1 MEASMKKRFLTILV
15 VLIILSLSLSAYAL
29 VEKTNGQD
37 DGDNGDMVTIC
48 HKTGSVNNPYVEIT
62 VSVNGATHG
71 HAKHA
76 GDLIPAPEG
85 GCPGT
90 ANVTEENET
99 EDNDNTAKQITICHR
114 TGSSENPYVEIT
126 VSVNG
131 ATHGHAKHAGDLIP
145 APEGGCPT
153 TITDTDV
160 PVR

>member
-37 DGDNGDMVTIC
+37 DGDMVTIC

-85 GCPGT
+85 GCP
-90 ANVTEENET
+90 
-99 EDNDNTAKQITICHR
+99 
-114 TGSSENPYVEIT
+114 
-126 VSVNG
+126 
-131 ATHGHAKHAGDLIP
+131 
-145 APEGGCPT
+145 T

>member
-15 VLIILSLSLSAYAL
+15 VLTIISLSLSAYAL

-37 DGDNGDMVTIC
+37 DGDNGEMVTIC

-85 GCPGT
+85 GCP
-90 ANVTEENET
+90 
-99 EDNDNTAKQITICHR
+99 
-114 TGSSENPYVEIT
+114 
-126 VSVNG
+126 
-131 ATHGHAKHAGDLIP
+131 
-145 APEGGCPT
+145 T